1 MTIPSSRSVPSR
13 SGDPRERIERTAY
26 ELFSRHGTRAI
37 GVDTL
42 AGRAGVAKM
51 TLYKHY
57 RSKDDLVLAFLR
69 RREELWTRTW
79 LQNAVRDRSRKP
91 AARLLGIFELFD
103 SWFRKPDYEGC
114 AFLKVLLERIPIE
127 WLQLGVGVSL
137 LVFGVRWLRKAI
149 LRAAGVIALHDETAA
164 FTAGSA
170 ELRRHESRL
179 DWLAGLA
186 SFKAVLLEGLEVAFI
201 VVAVGAGRGLLFAAS
216 VGAVAACALVTV
228 LGLALRRPL
237 ARVPEN
243 QLKFAVGV
251 MLSAFGVFWT
261 GEGLGVA
268 WPLDDLAIIV
278 LGALFLA
285 VALLAVVALK
295 RPRQIAP

>member
-42 AGRAGVAKM
+42 AGRDGVAKM

-114 AFLKVLLERIPIE
+114 AFLKVLLEQSDPQHPVRTAVRGH
-127 WLQLGVGVSL
+127 LQAIRSL
-137 LVFGVRWLRKAI
+137 LVELAAEAGARHPARLAQQWQMLMMGCIVAAYAGERNAAREARKAGAFL
-149 LRAAGVIALHDETAA
+149 LRA
-164 FTAGSA
+164 
-170 ELRRHESRL
+170 
-179 DWLAGLA
+179 
-186 SFKAVLLEGLEVAFI
+186 EGLRA
-201 VVAVGAGRGLLFAAS
+201 
-216 VGAVAACALVTV
+216 
-228 LGLALRRPL
+228 
-237 ARVPEN
+237 
-243 QLKFAVGV
+243 
-251 MLSAFGVFWT
+251 
-261 GEGLGVA
+261 
-268 WPLDDLAIIV
+268 
-278 LGALFLA
+278 
-285 VALLAVVALK
+285 
-295 RPRQIAP
+295 

>member
-1 MTIPSSRSVPSR
+1 MIALPLGAAAAVSAAFLASLVEAVEAFTI
-13 SGDPRERIERTAY
+13 
-26 ELFSRHGTRAI
+26 
-37 GVDTL
+37 
-42 AGRAGVAKM
+42 
-51 TLYKHY
+51 
-57 RSKDDLVLAFLR
+57 VLAAA
-69 RREELWTRTW
+69 
-79 LQNAVRDRSRKP
+79 AVRSWRV
-91 AARLLGIFELFD
+91 AALGAAAALALLAIIVVAAG
-103 SWFRKPDYEGC
+103 P
-114 AFLKVLLERIPIE
+114 LLERIPIE

-201 VVAVGAGRGLLFAAS
+201 VVAV
-216 VGAVAACALVTV
+216 AACALVTV

-268 WPLDDLAIIV
+268 WPLGDLAIIV

>member
-1 MTIPSSRSVPSR
+1 MIALPLGAAAAVSAAFLASLVEAVEAFTI
-13 SGDPRERIERTAY
+13 
-26 ELFSRHGTRAI
+26 
-37 GVDTL
+37 
-42 AGRAGVAKM
+42 
-51 TLYKHY
+51 
-57 RSKDDLVLAFLR
+57 VLAAA
-69 RREELWTRTW
+69 
-79 LQNAVRDRSRKP
+79 AVRSWRV
-91 AARLLGIFELFD
+91 AALGAAAALALLAIIVVAAG
-103 SWFRKPDYEGC
+103 P
-114 AFLKVLLERIPIE
+114 LLERIPIE
-127 WLQLGVGVSL
+127 WLQLGVGFSL